1 MNQISNGAR
10 WWGSHALQPRT
21 IAHWQL
27 GALDLYI
34 DTREDELRVAYS
46 NKGDPLAETM
56 SMESDVPASQ
66 LDPKL
71 EWSRY
76 MLGGTRGGLELRP
89 ILADRALVSRPTTAT
104 YLLSRERMS
113 LFLST
118 PLWLQLYAVDT
129 RNGAKN
135 DVATRPLLTELS
147 MYRPSDT
154 WFGPSMIEGEF
165 CYASRTQART
175 HIEDIKFRPHRATT
189 PVELR
194 NQSATTLAFDRIK
207 IPVTHLP
214 LFANAQHQLW
224 TPTIELTMGESQTT
238 EVTIREHPPTQHG
251 PWERVAA
258 PRDPTGL
265 RLVDTVKMFLYRGLF
280 HD

>member
-1 MNQISNGAR
+1 MNETNGSFR
-10 WWGSHALQPRT
+10 WWGEQNLAPQT
-21 IAHWQL
+21 VAHWQL
-27 GALDLYI
+27 GSLDLFI
-34 DTREDELRVAYS
+34 DTRENELRIAYS
-46 NKGDPLAETM
+46 NKGDPLADARMM
-56 SMESDVPASQ
+56 SADVPPGE

-76 MLGGTRGGLELRP
+76 MLGETRQKLELRP
-89 ILADRALVSRPTTAT
+89 ILADRPVISRPTTAT
-104 YLLSRERMS
+104 YLLSRETMT

-118 PLWLQLYAVDT
+118 PLWLRIYTAV
-129 RNGAKN
+129 K
-135 DVATRPLLTELS
+135 VADPNARPMVTEMP

-154 WFGPSMIEGEF
+154 WFGASMTEGEF

-175 HIEDIKFRPHRATT
+175 QIDGIKFRPHRATT
-189 PVELR
+189 PIVLH
-194 NQSATTLAFDRIK
+194 NHSATTLAFDRIK

-214 LFANAQHQLW
+214 LFANTKHQLW
-224 TPTIELTMGESQTT
+224 TPTLQLTLGEAQTT
-238 EVTIREHPPTQHG
+238 EIKIGEHPPDTHG
-251 PWERVAA
+251 PWERISA